1 MKKKGVINIFIIIF
15 SLSLFLSILV
25 LAHPTFVAQAEEE
38 KIEISVYATSIDYI
52 LTEGYRAIDYVKL
65 SDGELKSGHKIYDAR
80 FVIGED
86 CRIVFKKNMSGGY
99 LVIKDK
105 DGNDVSSQ
113 YEVTIDE
120 KHNGYIHKFKARCN
134 GQCINCDYKKNFNVP
149 HDFENHTAI
158 DNLRCEATCADCGYH
173 GEWMHSVGYLA
184 DENGT
189 IAYCSRCKTRE
200 MLPLCVKAHFV
211 AFEREAHLYPQ
222 SREIAYYDED
232 GVLNK
237 YILEPGTISI
247 EYRTLDINEDGRKL
261 RLEDLS
267 YNENVV
273 QEIIGFKETETPDVY
288 NFTIIGKNGEEEEV
302 TLYFKCYYQKAMNCI
317 RPSLDRIIIDKL
329 AQVGISFEQAV
340 LIIFA
345 ILIVV
350 TIVVIVVVKCKNKN
364 KKSAKLKSKKR

>member
-1 MKKKGVINIFIIIF
+1 MKKKGVINIFITLF
-15 SLSLFLSILV
+15 SLCLLLSGLV
-25 LAHPTFVAQAEEE
+25 LARPTFIAQAEEE

-65 SDGELKSGHKIYDAR
+65 SDGELKSGHRIYDVK

-99 LVIKDK
+99 LGIKDK

-120 KHNGYIHKFKARCN
+120 KNNGYIHKFKARCN
-134 GQCINCDYKKNFNVP
+134 GQCINCDYQKNFNKG
-149 HDFENHTAI
+149 HEFYNRKAI
-158 DNLRCEATCADCGYH
+158 DNLYCGTTCNDCGDK
-173 GEWMHSVGYLA
+173 GKWVHSVRYLA

-189 IAYCSRCKTRE
+189 NAVCIFCNTRD
-200 MLPLCVKAHFV
+200 MLPLCVKAHLV

-247 EYRTLDINEDGRKL
+247 EYSTLDINEDGKKL
-261 RLEDLS
+261 KLEDLS

-273 QEIIGFKETETPDVY
+273 QEIIGFKETETPNVY

-302 TLYFKCYYQKAMNCI
+302 TLYFKCYYQKAMNCL
-317 RPSLDRIIIDKL
+317 RPSLDGIINDKL

-345 ILIVV
+345 ILVVV
-350 TIVVIVVVKCKNKN
+350 TITVIVVVKCKNRN
-364 KKSAKLKSKKR
+364 KKSEKPKSKKR

>member
-1 MKKKGVINIFIIIF
+1 MKKKGVINIFITLF
-15 SLSLFLSILV
+15 SLCLFLSALV
-25 LAHPTFVAQAEEE
+25 LARPTFIAQAEEE
-38 KIEISVYATSIDYI
+38 KIAISVYATSIDYVI
-52 LTEGYRAIDYVKL
+52 GESYRSIDYVKL
-65 SDGELKSGHKIYDAR
+65 SDGELKSGHRIYDVK
-80 FVIGED
+80 FVVGED

-99 LVIKDK
+99 LGIKDK

-120 KHNGYIHKFKARCN
+120 KNNGYIHKFKARCN
-134 GQCINCDYKKNFNVP
+134 GQCINCDYKKNFNAS

-158 DNLRCEATCADCGYH
+158 DNLRCEATCADCGYK

-200 MLPLCVKAHFV
+200 MLPLCAKACLV
-211 AFEREAHLYPQ
+211 AFEQEAHLYPQ
-222 SREIAYYDED
+222 SEEIAYYDED

-237 YILEPGTISI
+237 YTLEAGTIYIKYS
-247 EYRTLDINEDGRKL
+247 TTDINEDGKKL
-261 RLEDLS
+261 KLEDLS

-273 QEIIGFKETETPDVY
+273 QEIIRFKETETPDVY
-288 NFTIIGKNGEEEEV
+288 NFTIVGKNGEEEEV

-317 RPSLDRIIIDKL
+317 RPSLEGIINDKL
-329 AQVGISFEQAV
+329 AQVGISFKQAV

-345 ILIVV
+345 ILVVV
-350 TIVVIVVVKCKNKN
+350 TITVIVVVKCKNRN
-364 KKSAKLKSKKR
+364 KKSEKPKSKKR